1 MLPVRLW
8 ACVPECLCGCARV
21 SVCPVPVWALN
32 LCACVPVRLPRGPS
46 RFVRVCDLFICRARR
61 CVVRASACGACVCVG
76 HARVCVWEQRCQLR
90 IASHVASACDA
101 TRTFRIS
108 PCGEHRFRFR
118 ARRRCFCKATCVEL
132 GSSRCGGT
140 LVTPGGGS
148 IIFGGAMRSPCG
160 GCGAGGPESAG

>member
-1 MLPVRLW
+1 MWLSVCVCAC
-8 ACVPECLCGCARV
+8 ACVAIEP
-21 SVCPVPVWALN
+21 VC
-32 LCACVPVRLPRGPS
+32 LCACVPAARAINKVRACAVVLRVH
-46 RFVRVCDLFICRARR
+46 RVRW
-61 CVVRASACGACVCVG
+61 CVVRASAWCVCVC
-76 HARVCVWEQRCQLR
+76 ARVCVWVLQQRCQLR
-90 IASHVASACDA
+90 IATPVASVCDA
-101 TRTFRIS
+101 TRTFRMS

-118 ARRRCFCKATCVEL
+118 ARRRCFCKATCVEP